1 MAAKLL
7 ADAKDKVDV
16 DAEAALED
24 ATKAEELFKAS
35 GDKAGQMDAF
45 RLIVSSTLA
54 LGQHQNGLTMA
65 NGAVE
70 EAREADDRKKLASCL
85 ITAAEAHLYIGY
97 IGEAQQFASEGRSLF
112 QGQGEPSTEAKAA
125 LVEAHACLKMGDTR
139 EAVRV
144 ATQAQVMFEKAK
156 DAEGEAQ
163 AWQMLAT
170 ARMNNATSKQGDVIS
185 AIKKALSMYKDLGD
199 RKNEG
204 VMTAYMGQALLSE
217 KPEEALKQAL
227 DAFSIFKK
235 LGYTKGEAQAL
246 EVAVNA
252 HASLGQ
258 SAEASG
264 LVKERMAF
272 LDDKAKA
279 LLTPVLIN
287 AYLNKGVGESP
298 DVEAALTAATDG
310 LSMVKGQKREEAIMM
325 NRIAEILL
333 LKGEAAE
340 AVKEA
345 EAAARLFRKV
355 GDVMGQTDVNV
366 TLTKAYTATKQ
377 ADKAPYRLAGVEYL
391 GQLVQAVAGR
401 DQQSFEEAFGNI
413 QTWGGVDQIDID
425 SSMKPLFK
433 RDPGAQKFF
442 TDCKGAYFGMA
453 VGSSDTSHLKTSKLI
468 HNLDLY
474 IGQRWGQ
481 MGYGPSFRCAHS
493 IYRNGKVYQKDSE
506 TQSLTV
512 IQDDTLESWEAAAV
526 AQAHPGLMDAALQ
539 VQGVSHMGF

>member
-24 ATKAEELFKAS
+24 ATQAEELFKAS
-35 GDKAGQMDAF
+35 GDTTGQMDAF
-45 RLIVSSTLA
+45 RLMVSSTLA
-54 LGQHQNGLTMA
+54 QGKHQNGLKMA
-65 NGAVE
+65 NDAVE
-70 EAREADDRKKLASCL
+70 SARQSNDRKKLAFCL
-85 ITAAEAHLYIGY
+85 VTVAEAHLFVGY
-97 IGEAQQFASEGRSLF
+97 IGEAQQFASEARSLF
-112 QGQGEPSTEAKAA
+112 QGLGETAAEAKAA
-125 LVEAHACLKMGDTR
+125 LVEVHAYLKMGDTR

-163 AWQMLAT
+163 GWQMLAT
-170 ARMNNATSKQGDVIS
+170 ARMQNATSKSGDVLS

-204 VMTAYMGQALLSE
+204 IMTAYMGEAMLLE
-217 KPEEALKQAL
+217 KPEEALKFAL
-227 DAFSIFKK
+227 DAFSTFKK
-235 LGYTKGEAQAL
+235 LSYTKGEAQAL

-272 LDDKAKA
+272 LDNKDKA

-287 AYLNKGVGESP
+287 AYLNKGAGESP
-298 DVEAALTAATDG
+298 DVESALTAATDG
-310 LSMVKGQKREEAIMM
+310 LGMVKGNKREEAIMM
-325 NRIAEILL
+325 TRIAEILL

-355 GDVMGQTDVNV
+355 GDVVGQTDVNV
-366 TLTKAYTATKQ
+366 TLTKAYTANKQ
-377 ADKAPYRLAGVEYL
+377 ADKAPHRLAGVEFL
-391 GQLVQAVAGR
+391 GQLVQAVASR
-401 DQQSFEEAFGNI
+401 DQQSFEEAYGNI

-442 TDCKGAYFGMA
+442 SQCKGAYFGLA
-453 VGSSDTSHLKTSKLI
+453 IGSKDSAHLKSSK
-468 HNLDLY
+468 NLLDCDLY
-474 IGQRWGQ
+474 IGQRWGN
-481 MGYGPSFRCAHS
+481 MGYGPSFRCAHQ
-493 IYRNGKVYQKDSE
+493 IYRNGKVYQKDSD

-512 IQDDTLESWEAAAV
+512 IEDATLESWEASAV
-526 AQAHPGLMDAALQ
+526 CQAHPGLMDAALQ
-539 VQGVSHMGF
+539 VQGVSHMQF